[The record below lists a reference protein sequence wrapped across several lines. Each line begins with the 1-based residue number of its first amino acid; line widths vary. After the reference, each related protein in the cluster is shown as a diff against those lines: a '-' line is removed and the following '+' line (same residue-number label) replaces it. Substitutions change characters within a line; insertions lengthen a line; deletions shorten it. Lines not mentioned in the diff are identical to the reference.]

1 MKKPEIIT
9 VEEGKLSHY
18 IRMYRADG
26 TPVHI
31 PVIDVTDGIAE
42 RMLGESIIKASQR
55 SKWINY
61 NQYHVSK
68 KPIKQL

>member
-1 MKKPEIIT
+1 MSKREIIT

-26 TPVHI
+26 LPVNI
-31 PVIDVTDGIAE
+31 PFIDVTDGIAE
-42 RMLGESIIKASQR
+42 RMLADSMLKASNR

-68 KPIKQL
+68 KPITRL